1 MHRRLKI
8 IRKTLGLT
16 QVEIAKQL
24 ALDRSYY
31 SQLETGKSPLVSRW
45 VNLIVKLFNVNREWF
60 ETGEGEMFT
69 TPAPASPPPTTFD
82 LDATVDEFVAVVAKL
97 PHEMQELIAKIGLSM
112 CDKLDLSPLGQR
124 ADRNPDA
131 GDSPEDLTR

>member
-1 MHRRLKI
+1 MHSRLKI

-16 QVEIAKQL
+16 QAEVAKQL

-45 VNLIVKLFNVNREWF
+45 VNLITKLYNVNREWF
-60 ETGEGEMFT
+60 ETGEGEIFL
-69 TPAPASPPPTTFD
+69 TPTPSPPPAFD

-97 PHEMQELIAKIGLSM
+97 PREMQELIAKIGLSI
-112 CDKLDLSPLGQR
+112 CDKLDLSPLGACANGTTDKGNSQQ
-124 ADRNPDA
+124 N
-131 GDSPEDLTR
+131 